1 MKIVQAIAEE
11 NPKHSIIP
19 SSLFFPPKGAFVQD
33 TERALV
39 HASNPHVGRSA
50 TPVDITTKT

>member
-39 HASNPHVGRSA
+39 HASNPHVGRPA